1 MVPIKKKPTV
11 VSFRVIDRCPWCNQ
25 YVDFKRKFSRIRSRA
40 IMGNLDINCS
50 KCATIYSISYR
61 IRGKDIKFYS
71 LYVAYRDTF
80 LGETN
85 GRIRNKNL

>member
-1 MVPIKKKPTV
+1 
-11 VSFRVIDRCPWCNQ
+11 
-25 YVDFKRKFSRIRSRA
+25 
-40 IMGNLDINCS
+40 MGNLDINCS